1 MVYGRRII
9 RGMASPP
16 PFTTGQAQRQSRTRT
31 AAVVFAGFCAF
42 TTLFAPQPLLPMLA
56 RAFQVSPAAISLVMT
71 VSTLAVACS
80 APLAG
85 LVADRL
91 GRKRV
96 IVPAAFLLAVPT
108 LLAATSSGYGQM
120 LFWRFWQGVFTP
132 GIFAVTIAYINEE
145 WESGA
150 GAATAA
156 YVTGT
161 VIGGFSGRFLSAL
174 VASTLS
180 WRWSF
185 VTLGTLNLVG
195 ALAIRAWLP
204 PGRRFARS
212 RRAGSGARAIWSHL
226 RDPRLLATYAVGFC
240 VMFTL
245 LGTFTYVNFY
255 LSTPPFSL
263 STTALGSLF
272 VVYLVGAVVTPSAGR
287 WIDRRGHRFALVTA
301 FCGGATGV
309 GLTLFHSLPLIVFGL
324 ALCCTGVFIA
334 NSAGSSYVG
343 SAARDGRAAAVG
355 LYVTFYYLG
364 GSAGSAVPGHF
375 WSTGGWPACVALIV
389 AVQLLTISLALG
401 FWRPVPKLAGPA
413 PLTAAIEEG

>member
-1 MVYGRRII
+1 
-9 RGMASPP
+9 MALSAPLP
-16 PFTTGQAQRQSRTRT
+16 VAGHGKRQSRTRT

-56 RAFQVSPAAISLVMT
+56 RSFQVTAAAISLVMT
-71 VSTLAVACS
+71 VSTLAVAIS

-85 LVADRL
+85 IVADRL

-96 IVPAAFLLAVPT
+96 IVPAAFLLALPT
-108 LLAATSSGYGQM
+108 LLAATSSSYGQL

-174 VASTLS
+174 VASQTS
-180 WRWSF
+180 WRWAF
-185 VTLGTLNLVG
+185 VTLGTLNLLG

-204 PGRRFARS
+204 AGRRFAPS
-212 RRAGSGARAIWSHL
+212 RRGGSGARAMWGHL
-226 RDPRLLATYAVGFC
+226 RNPRLVATYAVGFC

-245 LGTFTYVNFY
+245 LGTFTYINFY
-255 LSTPPFSL
+255 LTEPPFLL
-263 STTALGSLF
+263 STTALGLLF
-272 VVYLVGAVVTPSAGR
+272 VVYLIGAVVTPWAGK

-301 FCGGATGV
+301 FCGGAAGV
-309 GLTLFHSLPLIVFGL
+309 TLTLIHSLPVIILGL

-343 SAARDGRAAAVG
+343 SAAQEDRAAAVG

-364 GSAGSAVPGHF
+364 GSAGSAVLGRF
-375 WSTGGWPACVALIV
+375 WSGGGWPACVALIV
-389 AVQLLTISLALG
+389 TVQLLTILLALI
-401 FWRPVPKLAGPA
+401 FWRPVPNAARP
-413 PLTAAIEEG
+413 PELTAAIEEG